1 MRRAAVVLT
10 TCTLLAAGT
19 AVLAPAASAA
29 ADIVPRDLTITVT
42 HLGPEDR
49 TCRIDADLYV
59 PAGVTAARPGP
70 ALLTTNGF
78 GGTKADQ
85 ADLAQGFGE
94 RGYVTLSYTGLGF
107 VDGDTCP
114 ITLDD
119 REHDGAAASQLLR
132 FLGGDPS
139 ITAVDDATGQ
149 PVHVDQVIRQ
159 DATSGTQ
166 YDPAVGMV
174 GGSYGGQIQFATAA
188 YEHEAGTDRLD
199 AIVPMI
205 TWNDLSYSLDPD
217 NSGLPGGTARSG
229 SVSSANSGVFKYQWS
244 LLFTTLGVVNG
255 AEDLQALAD
264 PAKLQTFVRDNCG
277 NFDPPVCQA
286 LLEIGTQGYAS
297 QASID
302 FLRSNSVSSYIADV
316 RVPTF
321 L

>member
-10 TCTLLAAGT
+10 TSVLTVAGM
-19 AVLAPAASAA
+19 AVLAPPASA

-59 PAGVTAARPGP
+59 PAGVSAANPGP
-70 ALLTTNGF
+70 AILATNGF

-85 ADLAQGFGE
+85 ADFAQGFGE

-119 REHDGAAASQLLR
+119 REHDGAAAGQLLR

-159 DATSGTQ
+159 DATTGTVH
-166 YDPAVGMV
+166 DPAVGMV

-188 YEHEAGTDRLD
+188 YEHEAGTDRLE
-199 AIVPMI
+199 AIIPII
-205 TWNDLSYSLDPD
+205 TWNHPAYSLQPHNNDHP
-217 NSGLPGGTARSG
+217 R
-229 SVSSANSGVFKYQWS
+229 
-244 LLFTTLGVVNG
+244 
-255 AEDLQALAD
+255 
-264 PAKLQTFVRDNCG
+264 
-277 NFDPPVCQA
+277 DPPA
-286 LLEIGTQGYAS
+286 LPAPPRHRRPAGGHG
-297 QASID
+297 
-302 FLRSNSVSSYIADV
+302 RP
-316 RVPTF
+316 RVGHLVEHRRLQVPVGAAV
-321 L
+321 LHARRR